1 MRMTMKAAAAAITML
16 VLLPGLAMAQF
27 TPVFTMTIS
36 DTKVLGHPQ
45 VDLHLEFDADDEEI
59 GNFQLVLPKGYNVAG
74 DDAIPDAPPPLP
86 IPGLA
91 NGEVIGQGTVSIQ
104 AGFACRPG
112 PEGGI
117 PLSVPINN
125 LEATIHE
132 RARTDEEI
140 DAGVHAVWF
149 LDLEPLNR
157 VRLLVKGSPLTGWT
171 IEGAPTPSDNTCNPL
186 TVDLTI
192 NPASESGVPLITN
205 PSKPGKKILIANIT
219 GQDTGAVA
227 TFTQLVKITR

>member
-1 MRMTMKAAAAAITML
+1 MRTTTKALAAAMAML
-16 VLLPGLAMAQF
+16 VLLPGTALAQF

-59 GNFQLVLPKGYNVAG
+59 GNFQLVLPKGYAVAG
-74 DDAIPDAPPPLP
+74 DDAVPEAPPPLP

-91 NGEVIGQGTVSIQ
+91 DGEVIGQGTVSIE
-104 AGFACRPG
+104 AGIACRPG
-112 PEGGI
+112 PEGAI
-117 PLSVPINN
+117 PLSAPVD
-125 LEATIHE
+125 LDATIYE
-132 RARTDEEI
+132 RSRTDEEI

-192 NPASESGVPLITN
+192 NAESESGIPLITN
-205 PSKPGKKILIANIT
+205 PAKPGKKILTANIT

-227 TFTQLVKITR
+227 TFTQVVQITR